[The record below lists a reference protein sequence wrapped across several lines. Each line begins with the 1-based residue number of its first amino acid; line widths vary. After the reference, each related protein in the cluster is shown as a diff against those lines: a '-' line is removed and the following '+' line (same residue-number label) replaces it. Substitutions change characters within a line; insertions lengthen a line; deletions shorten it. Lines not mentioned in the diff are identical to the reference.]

1 MAVSTA
7 GCRFVFVLRFLIISE
22 RVITGK
28 CVCVSSAQRRHS
40 QPLLPVC
47 QADIWHRNY
56 QMKNDKLFLYLLYVR
71 KFIMKSISPGIWSSR
86 VRYRYN
92 TITALFFCHFS
103 WFVLYKSNWTVVN
116 KIDLMVCICCILS
129 CLNLKITSGNLDL
142 GVGVFVVC
150 VRVSL
155 YILLL
160 TQ

>member
-1 MAVSTA
+1 MAVD
-7 GCRFVFVLRFLIISE
+7 GFFLFLTCFHIIFE
-22 RVITGK
+22 RVK
-28 CVCVSSAQRRHS
+28 LSLENVWVFH
-40 QPLLPVC
+40 LLTAVIHNHC
-47 QADIWHRNY
+47 FLSVKLIWHRNY
-56 QMKNDKLFLYLLYVR
+56 RMIKDELFLYLLYVR
-71 KFIMKSISPGIWSSR
+71 KFIMKSISPEIWSSR
-86 VRYRYN
+86 VQYRYN

-103 WFVLYKSNWTVVN
+103 WFVLYKLNWTVVN

-129 CLNLKITSGNLDL
+129 SLNLKITSGNLDL